1 MGYIEQERCIRFCDD
16 LWRLLEDEKSA
27 VSDFMEGDICEEY
40 KKLLDLEI
48 GELVRLRR
56 IMAESF

>member
-16 LWRLLEDEKSA
+16 LCRLLEDEKSA